1 MKFEDIE
8 STWGLQQPAKPGAI
22 NVEVLRRALGR
33 QLGRR
38 RRMLV
43 TAGIAAVI
51 GLVVM
56 QLLFFVNLRAA
67 QAETSWVAF
76 GRLMLH
82 QGISLVFVFEIVRVY
97 LRHRRL
103 AQGRAAS
110 VRDVVRLSLAGVE
123 GEMTDYRLGRWM
135 LLVLAAHSFLS
146 IWLNRPH
153 YGEGLDGFGVRVGI
167 IVAVYG
173 LIGLLCWRHYR
184 RVLQPRHDELK
195 ATVQQ
200 LDNTET

>member
-8 STWGLQQPAKPGAI
+8 TTWGLQQPAKPDPI
-22 NVEVLRRALGR
+22 NVEVLRRSLGR

-38 RRMLV
+38 KRVLV
-43 TAGIAAVI
+43 LIGIGAVI
-51 GLVVM
+51 GLVAV
-56 QLLFFVNLRAA
+56 QALFFINLRAA
-67 QAETSWVAF
+67 QTETTWVAF

-82 QGISLVFVFEIVRVY
+82 QLISLAFVFELVRVY

-103 AQGRAAS
+103 AQGRAGS
-110 VRDVVRLSLAGVE
+110 VREVVGLSLAGVE
-123 GEMTDYRLGRWM
+123 GEMADYRMGRWM
-135 LLVLAAHSFLS
+135 LLVMMGHSFFT
-146 IWLNRPH
+146 IWLNQPL
-153 YGEGLDGFGVRVGI
+153 YGTGLDGFGVRVGI

-200 LDNTET
+200 LDEAET

>member
-8 STWGLQQPAKPGAI
+8 STWALQQPVTPAPVDLSALQRS
-22 NVEVLRRALGR
+22 LRS

-43 TAGIAAVI
+43 TAGIGAVI

-67 QAETSWVAF
+67 QAETTWVAF
-76 GRLMLH
+76 GRLVLH
-82 QGISLVFVFEIVRVY
+82 QGISLVFLFEIVRVY

-103 AQGRAAS
+103 ANGRAGS
-110 VRDVVRLSLAGVE
+110 VREVVSLSLAGVE
-123 GEMTDYRLGRWM
+123 GEMTDYRMGRWM
-135 LLVLAAHSFLS
+135 MLVLTVHALFSAY
-146 IWLNRPH
+146 LNQPL
-153 YGEGLDGFGVRVGI
+153 YGTGLDGFGIRVGI
-167 IVAVYG
+167 ILVVFG
-173 LIGLLCWRHYR
+173 LIGLLCWWHYR

-200 LDNTET
+200 LDGET

>member
-8 STWGLQQPAKPGAI
+8 STWGLQQPATPAPADM
-22 NVEVLRRALGR
+22 NALQRSLRT

-38 RRMLV
+38 RRLLV
-43 TAGIAAVI
+43 TAGISAVV

-56 QLLFFVNLRAA
+56 QVLFFVNLRAA
-67 QAETSWVAF
+67 QAETTWVAF

-82 QGISLVFVFEIVRVY
+82 QGISLIFLFEIVRVY

-103 AQGRAAS
+103 ANGRAAS
-110 VRDVVRLSLAGVE
+110 VREVVSLSLAGVE
-123 GEMTDYRLGRWM
+123 GEMTDYRMGRWM

-146 IWLNRPH
+146 IYLNQPL
-153 YGEGLDGFGVRVGI
+153 YGQGLDGFGIRVGI
-167 IVAVYG
+167 IVVVYG

-184 RVLQPRHDELK
+184 RVLQARHDELK
-195 ATVQQ
+195 ARLAELQEG
-200 LDNTET
+200 N

>member
-8 STWGLQQPAKPGAI
+8 STWGLQQPAKTDPI
-22 NVEVLRRALGR
+22 NIEVLRRSLGR
-33 QLGRR
+33 QLARR
-38 RRMLV
+38 KRVLV
-43 TAGIAAVI
+43 LIGIGAVI
-51 GLVVM
+51 GLIAM
-56 QLLFFVNLRAA
+56 QALFFINLRAA
-67 QAETSWVAF
+67 QAETTWVAF

-82 QGISLVFVFEIVRVY
+82 QVISLALVFELARVY

-103 AQGRAAS
+103 AQGRAGS
-110 VRDVVRLSLAGVE
+110 VREVVSLSLAGVE
-123 GEMTDYRLGRWM
+123 GEMTDYRMGRWV
-135 LLVLAAHSFLS
+135 LLVMAAHSFFT
-146 IWLNRPH
+146 IYLNQPH

-200 LDNTET
+200 LDGET

>member
-8 STWGLQQPAKPGAI
+8 STWGLQQPATPAPVDM
-22 NVEVLRRALGR
+22 NALQRSLRS

-43 TAGIAAVI
+43 TAGIGAVI
-51 GLVVM
+51 GLAVM

-67 QAETSWVAF
+67 QAETTWVAF

-82 QGISLVFVFEIVRVY
+82 QGISLVFLFEIVRVY

-103 AQGRAAS
+103 ANGRAGS
-110 VRDVVRLSLAGVE
+110 VREVVSLALAGVE
-123 GEMTDYRLGRWM
+123 GEMTDYRMGRWM

-146 IWLNRPH
+146 IWLNQPH
-153 YGEGLDGFGVRVGI
+153 YGQGLDGFGVRVGI

-173 LIGLLCWRHYR
+173 LIGFLCWRHYR

-195 ATVQQ
+195 ARLAELQ
-200 LDNTET
+200 EGS

>member
-8 STWGLQQPAKPGAI
+8 STWGLQQPAKTDPI
-22 NVEVLRRALGR
+22 NIEVLRRSLGR
-33 QLGRR
+33 QLARR
-38 RRMLV
+38 KRVLV
-43 TAGIAAVI
+43 LIGIGAVI
-51 GLVVM
+51 GLIAM
-56 QLLFFVNLRAA
+56 QALFFINLRAV
-67 QAETSWVAF
+67 QAETTWVGF

-82 QGISLVFVFEIVRVY
+82 QVISLAFVFELARVY

-103 AQGRAAS
+103 AQGRAGS
-110 VRDVVRLSLAGVE
+110 VREVVSLSLAGVE
-123 GEMTDYRLGRWM
+123 GEMTDYRMGRWV
-135 LLVLAAHSFLS
+135 LLVLAAHSFFT
-146 IWLNRPH
+146 IYLNQPH
-153 YGEGLDGFGVRVGI
+153 YGEGLDGFGIRVGI

-200 LDNTET
+200 LDGET

>member
-8 STWGLQQPAKPGAI
+8 STWGLQQPATPAP
-22 NVEVLRRALGR
+22 VDMSALQRSLRS

-43 TAGIAAVI
+43 LMGIGAVI
-51 GLVVM
+51 GLVAM
-56 QLLFFVNLRAA
+56 QALFFINLRAA
-67 QAETSWVAF
+67 PAEITWVAF

-82 QGISLVFVFEIVRVY
+82 QGISLAFVFELVRVY

-103 AQGRAAS
+103 ANGRAGS
-110 VRDVVRLSLAGVE
+110 VREVVSLALAGVE

-135 LLVLAAHSFLS
+135 MLVLTAHSFFS
-146 IWLNRPH
+146 IYLNRPL
-153 YGEGLDGFGVRVGI
+153 YGDGLNGFGVRVGI

-173 LIGLLCWRHYR
+173 LIGLLCWWHYR

-200 LDNTET
+200 LDGET